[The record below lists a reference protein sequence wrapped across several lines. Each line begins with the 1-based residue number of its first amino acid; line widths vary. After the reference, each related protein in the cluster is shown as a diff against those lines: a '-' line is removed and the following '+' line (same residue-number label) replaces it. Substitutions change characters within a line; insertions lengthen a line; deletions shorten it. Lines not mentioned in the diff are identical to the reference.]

1 MKNFEIDYNEYGA
14 PVYVHVDTGFSQMG
28 GPYNE
33 EEHGWMLTQKQ
44 HYKPQTVH
52 DLVYAYDDLVEE
64 NNRLRREIWYLKKTY
79 GVK

>member
-1 MKNFEIDYNEYGA
+1 MIKFYIEYDSEGN
-14 PVYVHVDTGFSQMG
+14 PVCVHIDTGFSKMC

-33 EEHGWMLTQKQ
+33 EEYGWMLTQKQ

-64 NNRLRREIWYLKKTY
+64 NNRLRREIWHLKRLK
-79 GVK
+79 